1 MEIIYKDL
9 LWLFETEIELYRCT
23 AFFKGKWIIYLFIY
37 LSFYLFIYLFIYLFK
52 INFFLKLYWFTYSY
66 NDTNLIH
73 VLHIFRLNKL

>member
-1 MEIIYKDL
+1 MAV
-9 LWLFETEIELYRCT
+9 WNRNWVVSMHC
-23 AFFKGKWIIYLFIY
+23 FFQRKMNYLFIH
-37 LSFYLFIYLFIYLFK
+37 LFIFLFIYLFIYLFK